1 MFPIQK
7 LCGRLIGKNGTFVN
21 MLKARTGAHV
31 IIRLHPVKSSV
42 KICSV
47 DGERPGVFG
56 GGGGVA
62 LSRGRGE
69 GGTECWSVGHVLW
82 VEQSGADRI
91 SERKVHVI
99 KYELPS

>member
-1 MFPIQK
+1 MLCMLRGPVRWPSVPHVPHRVVARRWQK

-47 DGERPGVFG
+47 DGE
-56 GGGGVA
+56 
-62 LSRGRGE
+62 
-69 GGTECWSVGHVLW
+69 
-82 VEQSGADRI
+82 
-91 SERKVHVI
+91 
-99 KYELPS
+99 